1 MFGTILYSFYGHGQA
16 SSSMMDLNSDLLDVC
31 MASGQNEQGVFATF
45 CHAVL
50 YPAQT
55 LGSSLFTNGRWPDG
69 MVLVKSK
76 VCRVLCHRRQPAGMC
91 TTPCVVTAFEQCSM
105 CVRMGGESNMLALF
119 WQLKHHV

>member
-55 LGSSLFTNGRWPDG
+55 PSAFGQQFVHKRPLAGWHGIGEEQSLPCFVSSPPACWHVHHTMCSHSIRAVQHVCADGR
-69 MVLVKSK
+69 
-76 VCRVLCHRRQPAGMC
+76 
-91 TTPCVVTAFEQCSM
+91 
-105 CVRMGGESNMLALF
+105 
-119 WQLKHHV
+119 